1 MNFLLLDLL
10 KNKESMTKFLVIGD
24 TIIDEEASCCYWLI
38 VGVSDLK
45 GSFRSRNLTLGGA
58 ANLVLHLSNFTKQID
73 FFTSSDDRGYELLK
87 ELNINVIK
95 CLNRLQIKSRYW
107 LERGDGLYK
116 VLQINETSS

>member
-1 MNFLLLDLL
+1 
-10 KNKESMTKFLVIGD
+10 MTKFLVIGD
-24 TIIDEEASCCYWLI
+24 TIIDEEVYAVATGLSLE
-38 VGVSDLK
+38 SPTLK

-95 CLNRLQIKSRYW
+95 CVESSSQIKSRYW
-107 LERGDGLYK
+107 LEEVMGYTKFFR
-116 VLQINETSS
+116 